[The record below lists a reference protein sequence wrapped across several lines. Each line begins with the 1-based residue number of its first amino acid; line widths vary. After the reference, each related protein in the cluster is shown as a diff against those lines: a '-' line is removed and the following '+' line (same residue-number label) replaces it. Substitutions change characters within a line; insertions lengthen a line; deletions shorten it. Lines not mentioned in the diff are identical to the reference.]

1 MLKYS
6 IRRLAYSAI
15 ILFLVMFIIYSLMY
29 AMPASYVNRK
39 AIELSDKLSTKTQQ
53 DVSSDQLVEDLYN
66 QYGIDKSL
74 IGGYLTWLGSA
85 VKFDFGTSWNFA
97 KACTQVFH
105 EKIWYTFRLNIFTM
119 FFVVL
124 IAVPLG
130 VQAARNQYGY
140 ADYSASVFSMISI
153 SLPSFFVIILLKY
166 VFAVKLG
173 WLPLSGMG
181 NAREELSGISK
192 LFDSIG
198 HMILPV
204 ASLTLAQIG
213 SIMRYT
219 RTNMLEVLSSDYIRT
234 ARAKGVPERIVIYSH
249 AFRNTMIPLIT
260 ILSTSL
266 VGLFYGSIVTEQLFA
281 LDGIGKASFDAMMYG
296 DIPFTMFYLMFIAL
310 LTLIGNLIADLLYAA
325 ADPRVR
331 LS

>member
-6 IRRLAYSAI
+6 IRRLAYSAV
-15 ILFLVMFIIYSLMY
+15 ILFFVMFIIYSLMY
-29 AMPASYVNRK
+29 AMPQEYVERK
-39 AIELSDKLSTKTQQ
+39 ATELSSRYSREMKMDI
-53 DVSSDQLVEDLYN
+53 SSNQLVTELND
-66 QYGIDKSL
+66 QYGIINKGL

-85 VKFDFGTSWNFA
+85 VRFDFGTSWAFA
-97 KACTQVFH
+97 KSCTQVFH
-105 EKIWYTFRLNIFTM
+105 EKIWYTFRLNIITM
-119 FFVVL
+119 FFVIL
-124 IAVPLG
+124 IAIPLG
-130 VQAARNQYGY
+130 VQAARNQYGA

-166 VFAVKLG
+166 IFSVKLG
-173 WLPLSGMG
+173 VLPLTGIKD
-181 NAREELSGISK
+181 ARELTG
-192 LFDSIG
+192 LAAFFDSVK
-198 HMILPV
+198 HMVLPV
-204 ASLTLAQIG
+204 MALTLAQIG

-234 ARAKGVPERIVIYSH
+234 ARAKGVPERNVIYTH

-266 VGLFYGSIVTEQLFA
+266 VGLFYGSIVTEELFA
-281 LDGIGKASFDAMMYG
+281 LEGIGKASYDAIEYG